1 MKRIITQTII
11 LAGIVM
17 LVGCKNMSVTVPNYV
32 SASELSKLTVGSNK
46 EQVKQ
51 TLGNQYP
58 FDIYTGG
65 NLCEVHQYKYK
76 VPAKLNLPAQ
86 SNKYDG
92 LTNGKPQMVEESDAY
107 LVYKEGKLQSM
118 VTNAGKKDLERL
130 LNDVEKVSDLCTEKG
145 LRGCTDPMSINYN
158 PDAIVSDGSCEYCP
172 CNYIKNPNFNP
183 NQAVSDCNSKCVPAN
198 ASKKDDKGCSN
209 CDIIEKLSKSANV
222 NLNINMD
229 GGKGGNSN
237 SNNPAKSLNK
247 KTKASAETDSDEAG
261 KKKIF
266 PKILGK

>member
-1 MKRIITQTII
+1 
-11 LAGIVM
+11 
-17 LVGCKNMSVTVPNYV
+17 
-32 SASELSKLTVGSNK
+32 
-46 EQVKQ
+46 
-51 TLGNQYP
+51 
-58 FDIYTGG
+58 
-65 NLCEVHQYKYK
+65 
-76 VPAKLNLPAQ
+76 
-86 SNKYDG
+86 
-92 LTNGKPQMVEESDAY
+92 
-107 LVYKEGKLQSM
+107 M

-183 NQAVSDCNSKCVPAN
+183 NQAVSECNSKCVPADGG
-198 ASKKDDKGCSN
+198 KKDDKGCSN
-209 CDIIEKLSKSANV
+209 CDIIEKLSNSANV

-229 GGKGGNSN
+229 GGKGGNNN
-237 SNNPAKSLNK
+237 SNNSAKGANNL
-247 KTKASAETDSDEAG
+247 KAKANTANDTEETG